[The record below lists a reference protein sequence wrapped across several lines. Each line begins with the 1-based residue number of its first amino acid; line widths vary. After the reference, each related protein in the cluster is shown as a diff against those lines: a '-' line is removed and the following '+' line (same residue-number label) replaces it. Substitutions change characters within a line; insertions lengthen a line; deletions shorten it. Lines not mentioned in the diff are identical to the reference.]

1 MLKSKKVSL
10 YLFNEHIADVYQ
22 IDDRVYLRQFNA
34 SVHKASPL
42 SIAKD
47 INEIETTSLVFQER
61 IAGFVSDSLPGNF
74 GNEILDKFFEQNNSG
89 EKPTIIE
96 KLLFIG
102 NRGLGALEFRPVHEF
117 DETVEKTLALKDIYE
132 EAKKLKRGDDYKS
145 IHSAFLVSAH
155 SFVGGARSKAVVA
168 VNIDTNEVYLGDR
181 TKEPP
186 KGFIPAIVKYD
197 DTQDGDENK
206 STYSKLEYIYYL
218 LAKESGIDIMEC
230 YLLESQNKHHFVTKR
245 FDIEN
250 AKRYHV
256 HSLAGLLHI
265 DYNIP
270 RTVGYEEL
278 LRVAVKLGA
287 TQSLKQLL
295 LQMLFNYMFV
305 NQDDHA
311 RNFSFM
317 CGDDYKWK
325 ATPAYDITF
334 AKGVKQTKE
343 HQLSLYNKAL
353 SIITLQDI
361 VTLATEFSIDLEFVS
376 ESITKMKML
385 RNIQLPNLMK
395 EHNVSE
401 KKQTQVL
408 EAVNER
414 DFQGGLDG

>member
-1 MLKSKKVSL
+1 MDKKVSL
-10 YLFNEHIADVYQ
+10 YIFDKHIADIYQ
-22 IDDRVYLRQFNA
+22 VEDRVYLRQFDSA
-34 SVHKASPL
+34 AFYASPISL
-42 SIAKD
+42 AKD
-47 INEIETTSLVFQER
+47 IVDIETTSLVFQER
-61 IAGFVSDSLPGNF
+61 VAGFVSDSLPGNF

-89 EKPTIIE
+89 NKPTIIE

-102 NRGLGALEFRPVHEF
+102 NRGLGALEFRPAHKF
-117 DETVEKTLALKDIYE
+117 DETVEKTLALKNIYE
-132 EAKKLKRGDDYKS
+132 EAKKLKKGDDFKS

-168 VNIDTNEVYLGDR
+168 INLDTKEVYFGDR
-181 TKEPP
+181 TQEPP
-186 KGFIPAIVKYD
+186 KGFMPAIIKYD

-218 LAKESGIDIMEC
+218 LAKESGIDMMDC
-230 YLLESQNKHHFVTKR
+230 YLVESENKHHFVTKR
-245 FDIEN
+245 FDID
-250 AKRYHV
+250 KGKKLHV

-287 TQSLKQLL
+287 TKSLKQLF

-317 CGDDYKWK
+317 CGSDYKWR

-334 AKGVKQTKE
+334 AKGVKQTRE
-343 HQLSLYNKAL
+343 HQLTLYGKAL
-353 SIITLQDI
+353 SQITLQD
-361 VTLATEFSIDLEFVS
+361 VVNLAVEFSIELEFLS
-376 ESITKMKML
+376 ESITKMKSL
-385 RNIQLPNLMK
+385 RDRKLETLM
-395 EHNVSE
+395 HAYQVS
-401 KKQTQVL
+401 KQKQQQVL
-408 EAVNER
+408 KAVMSR
-414 DFQGGLDG
+414 DFQGELDG